1 MSNKGFALPP
11 QNFHEVNGS
20 EKQMNLWQG
29 KASNETSDLDGHEDK
44 ACFNL
49 SAYSSTERL
58 SKAIRLYADDVVTSS
73 VEPPAPATHV
83 LVKRMNGRSLG
94 KIPMFVHIKEG
105 TSMDKLSD
113 YPLELD
119 RSPVLTVSLPLR
131 EHTTNFKNIPYF
143 IGSESSVLTSRL
155 STSPQLADFNF
166 SGGNGDYGK
175 ECSTASTIL
184 LSSSVLTATPST
196 LSGGESPQGESTAS
210 VSSLQSNNAQA
221 EDCSSTRVFK
231 KKTEETESIHSEASS
246 ASTAS
251 CVSPPLSIPS
261 QKDNEPQDESAY
273 ESEESSISSAS
284 SIYSK
289 GSLSSVLESDN
300 SSESSLVS
308 DRLDSSTYFR
318 EDRTAFSDLSLKSI
332 KLKKKSD
339 RRFTELRRL
348 SMGNKGYRIYLS
360 RHEELV
366 QQRARN
372 RLCYER
378 RMSILKRSSMNS
390 TKNKIDQI
398 TVNEE
403 LETSPIDQHSLVH
416 HVQRSFLF
424 ERYHTAPG
432 AAALLVYIVAHSS
445 CYDFIHQLYM
455 HLFFNFSNHHLVYG
469 LTFVVGV
476 LLLRVTGSIWNWCSC
491 DLYYGVKFDLH
502 NKIRLGDIDA
512 KIIRWIQKRKRIQ
525 QLLSILG
532 IYMCFISVEFALS
545 ELLLPAVCSVPNKLI
560 EELPSQVH
568 GVETWL
574 DRALNYRLSK
584 IDSHNAEGEDYE
596 SQLEFL
602 QDTNAQCMANSKDAL
617 EEADSLY
624 LYSKL
629 SHSSYFS
636 LYGWENPPLL
646 YKNCQMALS
655 LTNALVT
662 VTILIFT
669 GVGFWDD

>member
-1 MSNKGFALPP
+1 MSNERFALTPKNS
-11 QNFHEVNGS
+11 QEVDGL
-20 EKQMNLWQG
+20 EKRMNLWQCKG
-29 KASNETSDLDGHEDK
+29 SNETAGPDDQEDK
-44 ACFNL
+44 ACFNPSANL
-49 SAYSSTERL
+49 SAERL
-58 SKAIRLYADDVVTSS
+58 SKAIRCYADDVVTSS
-73 VEPPAPATHV
+73 VAPPAPATHF
-83 LVKRMNGRSLG
+83 LPKRMNGRSVG
-94 KIPMFVHIKEG
+94 EIPLFVHIKEG

-119 RSPVLTVSLPLR
+119 KSSVLTGTLPSR
-131 EHTTNFKNIPYF
+131 EHTRSSKNIPCF
-143 IGSESSVLTSRL
+143 IGSKSSVLTSRL
-155 STSPQLADFNF
+155 STSPQLVDFNI
-166 SGGNGDYGK
+166 SREDGDYGK

-184 LSSSVLTATPST
+184 LGSSVLTATPST
-196 LSGGESPQGESTAS
+196 LSGGESPQGESTTS

-221 EDCSSTRVFK
+221 ENCSSTRVFK
-231 KKTEETESIHSEASS
+231 KNTEETESMHSEGSS

-251 CVSPPLSIPS
+251 CVSPPISIPS
-261 QKDNEPQDESAY
+261 QKDNEPQDESVY

-284 SIYSK
+284 SVYSK

-339 RRFTELRRL
+339 RRLTELRRL

-378 RMSILKRSSMNS
+378 RMSMLKRSSINS
-390 TKNKIDQI
+390 TKNKIDQF
-398 TVNEE
+398 TVEE
-403 LETSPIDQHSLVH
+403 LETLPIDKHSLVH
-416 HVQRSFLF
+416 HLQRSFLF

-455 HLFFNFSNHHLVYG
+455 HLFFNFSNYHLVYG

-545 ELLLPAVCSVPNKLI
+545 ELLLPAVCSVPNKVI

-574 DRALNYRLSK
+574 DSALQYRLSK
-584 IDSHNAEGEDYE
+584 MDSHDAEDEDHE
-596 SQLEFL
+596 TQLDFL
-602 QDTNAQCMANSKDAL
+602 KDTNAQCMANSKDAL

-629 SHSSYFS
+629 SYSSYFS

-646 YKNCQMALS
+646 NKNCQMALS
-655 LTNALVT
+655 LTNAIVT